1 MPMLRRRSKL
11 GDRSA
16 QLHGVLVDEGVG
28 RELQV
33 LRSRP
38 QAHAP
43 RVVVVRAVAG
53 TEISAPIASIW
64 LRDAAQVSAHTDHDK
79 PLRLLAPLSIC
90 GGVTHRRGNGIVLPG
105 RVDHVG
111 GALANKDW
119 LAAPLHDEILALTYR
134 SEVDLDNACSPDILC
149 RPHRVDQLAGHRS
162 YERGHNEA
170 R

>member
-53 TEISAPIASIW
+53 AEVSTPITSIW
-64 LRDAAQVSAHTDHDK
+64 LWDATQVSAHTDHDK
-79 PLRLLAPLSIC
+79 PLRLLAPLSVC
-90 GGVTHRRGNGIVLPG
+90 GRVTHRWGDGIILACG
-105 RVDHVG
+105 VDHVG
-111 GALANKDW
+111 GALANEYR
-119 LAAPLHDEILALTYR
+119 LAAPLHDEVLTLTHR

-149 RPHRVDQLAGHRS
+149 RPHGVDQLASNRS
-162 YERGHNEA
+162 HERGHNEA